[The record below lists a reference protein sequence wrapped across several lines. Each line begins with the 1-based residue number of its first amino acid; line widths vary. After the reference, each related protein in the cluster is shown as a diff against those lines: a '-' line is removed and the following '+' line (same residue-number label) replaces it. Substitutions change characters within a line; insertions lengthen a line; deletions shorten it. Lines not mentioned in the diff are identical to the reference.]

1 MPSTSPALTVEQQE
15 QHTGLALPSCHR
27 SQAARQGRRVP
38 SPSTRRAP
46 PRSSM
51 LTRCAIS
58 KFLYL
63 YPSEIYYPID
73 GTHDGT
79 HWLPNKE
86 MTKLWEVS
94 DETSTDRFPH
104 FQCLT
109 LQCDTST
116 LSLWSGRRG
125 RLTSEVRAS
134 RSVDLGGQPRGRRG
148 GVFSRKRHWISW
160 TRFRPDPTRPD
171 PDLYPSFISGCLSR
185 RCRPPR

>member
-1 MPSTSPALTVEQQE
+1 MNTELLVCSNLQ
-15 QHTGLALPSCHR
+15 LADYSETLL
-27 SQAARQGRRVP
+27 
-38 SPSTRRAP
+38 
-46 PRSSM
+46 PRS
-51 LTRCAIS
+51 
-58 KFLYL
+58 
-63 YPSEIYYPID
+63 PI
-73 GTHDGT
+73 DGT

-116 LSLWSGRRG
+116 GSTLSLRSGGRVGSPRGRG
-125 RLTSEVRAS
+125 RLTSEVS
-134 RSVDLGGQPRGRRG
+134 LGVGG

-171 PDLYPSFISGCLSR
+171 PDLGAQFSYPIPRPTPLRPDLTLESADAPWWALSYR
-185 RCRPPR
+185 GAKIPHLTWET